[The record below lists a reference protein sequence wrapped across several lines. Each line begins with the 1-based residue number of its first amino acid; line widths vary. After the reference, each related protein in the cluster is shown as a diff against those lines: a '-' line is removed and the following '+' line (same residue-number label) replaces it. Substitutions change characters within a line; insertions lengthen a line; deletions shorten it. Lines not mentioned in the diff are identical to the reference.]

1 LLLKKI
7 TGTANYTFALPL
19 RNIVE

>member
-1 LLLKKI
+1 LKKI